1 MRGAAWKILDNRID
15 ITFDF
20 IAIGCI
26 IDVIDNVKLDLFD
39 VSRPLVAS
47 GFLISKDENLF
58 AFGISRLG
66 RFC

>member
-20 IAIGCI
+20 I
-26 IDVIDNVKLDLFD
+26 DVIDNVKLDLFD
-39 VSRPLVAS
+39 VSRTSVAS
-47 GFLISKDENLF
+47 GFLVSKDENFF
-58 AFGISRLG
+58 AFGLGRLG